1 MPTLSAED
9 NTRQGAGDCD
19 PDDLNP
25 VIEVMGKSWQ
35 HLLAQSEWKS
45 QQLPFRGLL
54 QVQVH
59 TLRRGGLRRGR

>member
-1 MPTLSAED
+1 MTTLSAED

-19 PDDLNP
+19 SDGLNP

-35 HLLAQSEWKS
+35 LLLAQSEWKS

-54 QVQVH
+54 QEPAH
-59 TLRRGGLRRGR
+59 TLRRGLRGGR